1 MIQVMNCLAE
11 QTKQVRRLLPHM
23 KLPHS
28 IVKCTAPGNVKIVGV
43 VTLSSSTINVIWIP
57 PTLPNGIITQYDVIY
72 SEYDDTD
79 NSETARVAS
88 DETSHVISDLGEC
101 SDVTIHR

>member
-28 IVKCTAPGNVKIVGV
+28 IVKCTAPGNVEIIGV
-43 VTLSSSTINVIWIP
+43 VTLSSSTVNVIWIA
-57 PTLPNGIITQYDVIY
+57 PTQRNGIITQYDVIY

-79 NSETARVAS
+79 SRVTATVAS
-88 DETSHVISDLGEC
+88 DETSHIILNLGEC
-101 SDVTIHR
+101 SDVTVHR